1 MELIRPRELLKM
13 SQQLRPRMLIHFPK
27 ESRTGDARVAV
38 VPEAAARLVKLGA
51 RVSIEPGIGA
61 NVLLPD
67 SSYLEAGAE
76 LAGDDASAADLV
88 VRLNKPAIEDVAKLA
103 SGSVHVSFTDPFN
116 DPDLLRAL
124 AKQGVSAVGMEMIPR
139 TTLAQKM
146 DAMSSQA
153 NLAGYAA
160 VVLAAER
167 LDRILPMMMT
177 PAGTIQPARVFV
189 MGVGV
194 AGLQAIATAR
204 RLGARVEA
212 FDTRPAVEEQVK
224 SLGAKFVRVDLG
236 ETGETAQGYA
246 RELTEEQLAKQREAM
261 AAKCAESDIVIAAAQ
276 VFGRTA
282 PILVTSDMIRRMRP
296 GSIVV
301 DLSVDTGGNVEGV
314 VADDETIV
322 AGVRIVGHR
331 GFSGRVAM
339 HASQMYAANVVNFVE
354 HFWDREAK
362 RLRIDLDDEIMR
374 GSLVTHDGRIVH
386 ERFRDREEDRS

>member
-1 MELIRPRELLKM
+1 M
-13 SQQLRPRMLIHFPK
+13 SRQDQLSMHIHFPK
-27 ESRTGDARVAV
+27 ETRAGDARVAV
-38 VPEAAARLVKLGA
+38 VPDAVKRLVKLGA
-51 RVSIEPGIGA
+51 SVSVETGAGEALRV
-61 NVLLPD
+61 PD
-67 SSYLEAGAE
+67 SEFEAAGAS
-76 LAGDDASAADLV
+76 LTDDTAAPDGRADLV
-88 VRLNKPAIEDVAKLA
+88 VRLNKPAVADVARLS
-103 SGSVHVSFTDPFN
+103 SGSVHISFTDPFN
-116 DPDLLRAL
+116 DAELTRSFAE
-124 AKQGVSAVGMEMIPR
+124 QNVSSVSMEMIPR

-212 FDTRPAVEEQVK
+212 FDTRPAVEEQVR
-224 SLGAKFVRVDLG
+224 SLGARFVRVDLG

-246 RELTEEQLAKQREAM
+246 RELTDEQLAKQREVM

-276 VFGRTA
+276 VFGRKA
-282 PILVTSDMIRRMRP
+282 PILVTSEMIRRMRP

-301 DLSVDTGGNVEGV
+301 DLSVDTGGNVEGI
-314 VADDETIV
+314 VADEETIV
-322 AGVRIVGHR
+322 DGVRLVGHR
-331 GFSGRVAM
+331 GFSGRVAA

-354 HFWDREAK
+354 HFWDREAN
-362 RLRIDLDDEIMR
+362 RLRLDLEDEIVR
-374 GSLVTHDGRIVH
+374 GCLVTHGGRIVH
-386 ERFRDREEDRS
+386 ERFRE